1 MSQSLC
7 CGFWCFLWL
16 FLYFKIKSNLP
27 LVSYR
32 KAYETDNITMYSND
46 LVTVHAKKILKKLY
60 TFIVYRPLIT
70 ASEAQCLIFMKT
82 SKYDSRHRAAW
93 YKIAYATIEIEVS
106 GSVKFL
112 YDLQIY
118 VSEFRSMGLFYVKYI
133 CIYNES
139 I

>member
-7 CGFWCFLWL
+7 CGFWCFLL
-16 FLYFKIKSNLP
+16 FLYFKIKSNVP

-32 KAYETDNITMYSND
+32 KAYETDNITMYSNN

-82 SKYDSRHRAAW
+82 SSTIVGIVRRGTKSRTRLSRLRCR
-93 YKIAYATIEIEVS
+93 V
-106 GSVKFL
+106 
-112 YDLQIY
+112 
-118 VSEFRSMGLFYVKYI
+118 RSNFCMI
-133 CIYNES
+133 CRFMFQNFGVWVFS
-139 I
+139 M